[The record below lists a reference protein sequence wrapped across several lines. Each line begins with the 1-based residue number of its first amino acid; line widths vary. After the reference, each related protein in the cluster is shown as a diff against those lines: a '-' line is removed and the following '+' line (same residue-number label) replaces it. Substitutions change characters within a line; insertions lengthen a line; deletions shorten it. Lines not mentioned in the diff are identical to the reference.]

1 MLQDNLIYV
10 VLIAIVGLAA
20 LTVNFIITTREQQE
34 NARQKRLTWLQSQSE
49 HLFKAIAVLREAGCK
64 PEIVSKLNEHA
75 VSLLD
80 EISLLAPESELLE
93 ATTRLQ
99 RNADSARPNTEVFAN
114 DKALKRAQIYI
125 NFAGKLVVQLAR
137 GGKLTPILARS
148 YQQELYSLRIRVVVE
163 AHINQGTRF
172 EAAGETMTA
181 LSHYKHAKAL
191 LVRASLPR
199 QSKAIAMDR
208 LQKLISNIQ
217 PQRPKS
223 RGTLADSIDRLL

>member
-20 LTVNFIITTREQQE
+20 LTVNFIITTREEQE
-34 NARQKRLTWLQSQSE
+34 AARQKRLSWLQGQSE
-49 HLFKAIAVLREAGCK
+49 HLFHAIAILREANCK
-64 PEIVSKLNEHA
+64 PEIVTKLNEHA

-80 EISLLAPESELLE
+80 EISLLAPDSELLE

-99 RNADSARPNTEVFAN
+99 RNADSARPNPAVFAN

-148 YQQELYSLRIRVVVE
+148 YQQELYSLRINVVVE

-172 EAAGETMTA
+172 EGTGEIMTA
-181 LSHYKHAKAL
+181 LSHFKHAKAL

-199 QSKAIAMDR
+199 QRKTAMMER
-208 LQKLISNIQ
+208 VQQLISNIQ

-223 RGTLADSIDRLL
+223 RGTLADTIDRIL